1 MHKELKMSNLIL
13 CNGQLA
19 ERPYNVVGFG
29 VNIYSAEE
37 LCYLIAQNAHTLD
50 HDFMD
55 ERLCDFVD
63 DELKLSDLADKLRDI
78 LRIKGNL
85 SEFVMAILDEIGYC
99 DEDEMRNIRQILV
112 ESAGLS
118 PARKHKSRGDNLL
131 KARKFARALDEYIG
145 TLERIDKDAEPI
157 LYAAVLHNMGTTY
170 ARLLLYEKAS
180 EFYMDAYRLN
190 MDDES
195 LVLHIVCCSLFMT
208 KEQYERMLI
217 RCGYSE
223 RVLDSVNAILRMR
236 GHYSKNDNRYAM
248 QLYNI
253 KELKGLGRIG
263 QYYEAIDETLD
274 SWKREYRS
282 NMILG

>member
-1 MHKELKMSNLIL
+1 MSNLIL
-13 CNGQLA
+13 CHGQQA
-19 ERPYNVVGFG
+19 EVPYNVAGFG

-37 LCYLIAQNAHTLD
+37 MCYLIAQNAHTLD

-63 DELKLSDLADKLRDI
+63 KQLKIHDLANTLREI
-78 LRIKGNL
+78 LRTKGNL
-85 SEFVMAILDEIGYC
+85 SEFVMAILNEIGYC
-99 DEDEMRNIRQILV
+99 DEEEMKSIRQILV

-145 TLERIDKDAEPI
+145 TLEKIDKDAEPI

-170 ARLLLYEKAS
+170 ARLLLFEKAADY
-180 EFYMDAYRLN
+180 YMEAYRLN

-195 LVLHIVCCSLFMT
+195 LILHLVCCNLYMSRE
-208 KEQYERMLI
+208 KYDRMLI

-223 RVLDSVNAILRMR
+223 HVLDSVDSILRQR
-236 GHYSKNDNRYAM
+236 GSYGKNENKYAASLEKIRELKNDGK
-248 QLYNI
+248 I
-253 KELKGLGRIG
+253 S
-263 QYYEAIDETLD
+263 QYYETIDETLD
-274 SWKREYRS
+274 SWKREYRL
-282 NMILG
+282 NMILR